1 MKIVTQEMVSQRI
14 ADRWPNEP
22 FEIMQYTRVSHP
34 FQIKCLDCGKISSYS
49 TFNNF
54 ITAKKEHWCICH
66 QNSKQ
71 AKHLQNQEKIVQL
84 VKGNPSKELLRFYRD
99 DEQKKHRVQV
109 KCLTC
114 GQIIDKSYQS
124 YLEHPDCPY
133 CENRQLLNTEGVK
146 VLLPPGFS
154 LMEPYQDGHSK
165 VLIKHDC
172 GFIWKVTVRN
182 LTSGRTGCPK
192 CNRKRSK
199 GEQKIG
205 NWLNE
210 QSIRFDEEKIFEW
223 QSNPRARYD
232 FYLPEFNLVI
242 EYMGRQHYEEIEGYF
257 RDTLAERQARD
268 SQKRSEALQNG
279 LDYLEISYLD
289 FDKIETILK
298 KWFNDYSER
307 KQTQVSR
314 KRKHP
319 KR

>member
-1 MKIVTQEMVSQRI
+1 MKIVTQEMASQRI
-14 ADRWPNEP
+14 VNRWPNEP
-22 FEIMQYTRVSHP
+22 FEIVQYTRVSQP
-34 FQIKCLDCGKISSYS
+34 FQIKCLSCGKISSYS

-54 ITAKKEHWCICH
+54 ITTKKEHWCICR
-66 QNSKQ
+66 QSSNQ
-71 AKHLQNQEKIVQL
+71 AKHLQNQEKITQL
-84 VKGNPSKELLRFYRD
+84 VKGNPSKELLRFYKD
-99 DEQKKHRVQV
+99 DEQKKYRVQI

-133 CENRQLLNTEGVK
+133 CENRQLLNTDGVK

-154 LMEPYQDGHSK
+154 LIEAYKDGHSK

-172 GFIWKVTVRN
+172 GFIWRATVRN

-205 NWLNE
+205 NWLND
-210 QSIRFDEEKIFEW
+210 QSILFEEEKIFEW
-223 QSNPRARYD
+223 QSNPRTRYD

-257 RDTLAERQARD
+257 RDTLAERQTRD
-268 SQKRSEALQNG
+268 SQKRNEALQNG
-279 LDYLEISYLD
+279 LNYLEISYLD
-289 FDKIETILK
+289 FDKIETILE

-307 KQTQVSR
+307 K
-314 KRKHP
+314 
-319 KR
+319 